1 MNMNLL
7 FLFFFGLLWLTPINA
22 ARFDAQTN
30 RFRITKDFFQD
41 KNTVLIK
48 KIKVRINALKKQRI
62 KLKSLKKW
70 STAQEETYIYKVA
83 KLAENLEK
91 LREKSPLNLTT
102 DEIVKKLQKQL
113 KYLNN
118 ARINKDA
125 SDSWTKKDAAI
136 YQQKAAVFID
146 SIIKLRSNNF

>member
-1 MNMNLL
+1 MNTNFL
-7 FLFFFGLLWLTPINA
+7 FLLFFGLFLSTPISA
-22 ARFDAQTN
+22 IHFDTQTGRFIISN
-30 RFRITKDFFQD
+30 VFFQD

-48 KIKVRINALKKQRI
+48 KMKVRISALKKQRT

-70 STAQEETYIYKVA
+70 STAKEETYTFRVD
-83 KLAENLEK
+83 KLTKNIEK
-91 LREKSPLNLTT
+91 LGEKSVLNLTT

-125 SDSWTKKDAAI
+125 SDSWTKKDDSL

>member
-1 MNMNLL
+1 MNMN
-7 FLFFFGLLWLTPINA
+7 FLFSLFFGLFLLTPINA
-22 ARFDAQTN
+22 AHFDAQTN
-30 RFRITKDFFQD
+30 RLRITKDFFQD

-48 KIKVRINALKKQRI
+48 KIKVRINALKKQRT

-70 STAQEETYIYKVA
+70 STAKEETYALKVD
-83 KLAENLEK
+83 KLAKNLEK

-146 SIIKLRSNNF
+146 SIIKLRNNNF